1 MYDHQEILR
10 ATPKQDFTMSQW
22 RSQSSNKNR
31 TSSQRATKRG
41 QPVMLHADMQLPV
54 LEGCQANHVHD
65 VNKTAV
71 SDSTAAECLEELTAA
86 ALQLAAACYRVVTE
100 MYSTVMAIA
109 HLAVEAGKLTWTL
122 GYSRW
127 WLGNVCIAWARASG
141 RRWLHDGSLG
151 LCGECLIYGK

>member
-1 MYDHQEILR
+1 M
-10 ATPKQDFTMSQW
+10 
-22 RSQSSNKNR
+22 
-31 TSSQRATKRG
+31 
-41 QPVMLHADMQLPV
+41 MLHADMQLPV

-122 GYSRW
+122 GYFTMVV
-127 WLGNVCIAWARASG
+127 GK
-141 RRWLHDGSLG
+141 
-151 LCGECLIYGK
+151 CLYSMGKSF